1 MISPSSI
8 AVKGDGKVSF
18 MNQGA
23 KEIRPLEEPACLQGD
38 LGLMPL
44 ADLLAWIE
52 ARALTGALTLVNCT
66 VRKVFSL
73 EGGMLVGLVSNRVEE
88 SQEYILSGAGFL
100 DAERLAQARR
110 ESAARNLPL
119 GRYLVEQKLLDPPA
133 LKRLQSFRLLLAL
146 ADALRWPQG
155 FFLLRRS
162 EPSTGGRVARLSLGE
177 AVKRARDLNEKALA
191 EQRSGQDA
199 WFETISQRLRRGD
212 FSLPPMP
219 KTLLHLRQ
227 AMEDPQGT
235 PHQVLKIVMADQVLT
250 SRILKVVNSS
260 FYAVANPVTSVQ
272 HALVLLGY
280 KVLLGIAV
288 AHSVTPVSGAERE
301 KVVELMRHSFKCGYV
316 ARKLAG
322 LCGEDEEIAFVGGLL
337 HDIGKVVMWRLL
349 AEQEL
354 SDEQCERLIA
364 AHHVPVGTLL
374 AESWH
379 LPEAVSDVI
388 THHHD
393 SDGLAGEDRLPALVQ
408 LADHYVN
415 EGGLPSLGG
424 SPLSAALA
432 KFDSVG
438 LAAELEQVEVF
449 VAGIF

>member
-1 MISPSSI
+1 MHQ
-8 AVKGDGKVSF
+8 A
-18 MNQGA
+18 A
-23 KEIRPLEEPACLQGD
+23 KEIRPLEERDCLQGD

-52 ARALTGALTLVNCT
+52 ARALTGALTLVNGT
-66 VRKVFSL
+66 VRKVLSL
-73 EGGMLVGLVSNRVEE
+73 EGGMLVGLVSNRPEE

-155 FFLLRRS
+155 FFLLRKN
-162 EPSTGGRVARLSLGE
+162 EPSTGSRVARLGLGE
-177 AVKRARDLNEKALA
+177 AVKRAQALNEKALA

-227 AMEDPQGT
+227 AMEDPQGS
-235 PHQVLKIVMADQVLT
+235 PHQVLKIVMADQLLT
-250 SRILKVVNSS
+250 SRILKVVNSA

-272 HALVLLGY
+272 HALVLLGF
-280 KVLLGIAV
+280 KPLLGIAT
-288 AHSVTPVSGAERE
+288 AHCVMPTHGVERTR
-301 KVVELMRHSFKCGYV
+301 VVELMRHSFKCAYV

-337 HDIGKVVMWRLL
+337 HDIGKVVLWRLL

-354 SDEQCERLIA
+354 ADEQCERLIA
-364 AHHVPVGTLL
+364 AYHVQVGTLL

-379 LPEAVSDVI
+379 LPEAVSQVI
-388 THHHD
+388 ALHHD
-393 SDGLAGEDRLPALVQ
+393 PEFLAQGVRLPALIQ
-408 LADHYVN
+408 LANRYVN
-415 EGGLPSLGG
+415 EGCLPNLAD
-424 SPLSAALA
+424 SPLAVALA
-432 KFDSVG
+432 KFDPAG
-438 LAAELEQVEVF
+438 FAAELEQVETF

>member
-1 MISPSSI
+1 
-8 AVKGDGKVSF
+8 
-18 MNQGA
+18 MNQDA
-23 KEIRPLEEPACLQGD
+23 KEIRPLEEPDCLQGD

-52 ARALTGALTLVNCT
+52 ARALTGALTLVNGT

-73 EGGMLVGLVSNRVEE
+73 EGGMLVGLVSNRPEE

-100 DAERLAQARR
+100 DAERLAAARR
-110 ESAARNLPL
+110 ESAARKLPL

-133 LKRLQSFRLLLAL
+133 LKRLQGFRLLLAL

-155 FFLLRRS
+155 FFLLRKS
-162 EPSTGGRVARLSLGE
+162 EPSTGGRVARLGLGE

-227 AMEDPQGT
+227 AMEDPQGS
-235 PHQVLKIVMADQVLT
+235 PHQVLKIVMADQLLT

-280 KVLLGIAV
+280 KVLLGIAT

-337 HDIGKVVMWRLL
+337 HDIGKVVLWRLL

-354 SDEQCERLIA
+354 ADEQCERLVA
-364 AHHVPVGTLL
+364 VHHVQVGALL

-379 LPEAVSDVI
+379 LPEAVSQVI
-388 THHHD
+388 AFHHD
-393 SDGLAGEDRLPALVQ
+393 LDFLAQGVRLPALVQ
-408 LADHYVN
+408 LANRYVN
-415 EGGLPSLGG
+415 EGCLPDLTD
-424 SPLSAALA
+424 SPLAVALA
-432 KFDSVG
+432 KFDPDG

>member
-1 MISPSSI
+1 
-8 AVKGDGKVSF
+8 
-18 MNQGA
+18 MNQAA
-23 KEIRPLEEPACLQGD
+23 KEIRPLEEPDCLQGD

-52 ARALTGALTLVNCT
+52 ARALTGTLTLVT
-66 VRKVFSL
+66 GSVRKNLAL
-73 EGGMLVGLVSNRVEE
+73 ENGLLVGLVSNRQEE

-100 DAERLAQARR
+100 DPERLALARR
-110 ESAARNLPL
+110 ESAAQNLPL

-146 ADALRWPQG
+146 ADALRWSQG

-162 EPSTGGRVARLSLGE
+162 EPSTGGRVARLGLGE

-219 KTLLHLRQ
+219 KTLLQLRQ
-227 AMEDPQGT
+227 ALGDPQGS

-280 KVLLGIAV
+280 KVLLGIAT
-288 AHSVTPVSGAERE
+288 AHCVTPASGAERAR
-301 KVVELMRHSFKCGYV
+301 VVELMRHSFKCAYV

-337 HDIGKVVMWRLL
+337 HDIGKVVLWRLL

-354 SDEQCERLIA
+354 SDEQCERLVA
-364 AHHVPVGTLL
+364 AHHVQVGALL
-374 AESWH
+374 AENWH
-379 LPEAVSDVI
+379 LPEAVSTVI
-388 THHHD
+388 SRHHD
-393 SDGLAGEDRLPALVQ
+393 PACLTEADRMPALVQ
-408 LADHYVN
+408 LADRYVN
-415 EGGLPSLGG
+415 EGRLPPLAD
-424 SPLSAALA
+424 SPLSAAALA
-432 KFDSVG
+432 KFDPAS
-438 LAAELEQVEVF
+438 LAAELEQMEVF

>member
-1 MISPSSI
+1 
-8 AVKGDGKVSF
+8 
-18 MNQGA
+18 MNQAA
-23 KEIRPLEEPACLQGD
+23 KEIRPLEEPDCLQGD

-44 ADLLAWIE
+44 GDLLAWVE
-52 ARALTGALTLVNCT
+52 ARTLTGALTLVSGT
-66 VRKVFSL
+66 VRKVLSL
-73 EGGMLVGLVSNRVEE
+73 EGGLLVGLVSNRLEE

-100 DAERLAQARR
+100 DAEQLAQAHR
-110 ESAARNLPL
+110 ESAALSLPL
-119 GRYLVEQKLLDPPA
+119 GRYLVEKKLLDPPA
-133 LKRLQSFRLLLAL
+133 LKRLQGFRLLLAL
-146 ADALRWPQG
+146 ADALRWPGG

-162 EPSTGGRVARLSLGE
+162 EPSTSGRVARLGLGE
-177 AVKRARDLNEKALA
+177 AVKRARELNEKALA
-191 EQRSGQDA
+191 ERRSGQDP
-199 WFETISQRLRRGD
+199 WFETVSQRLRRGD

-227 AMEDPQGT
+227 AMEDPQGS

-272 HALVLLGY
+272 HALVLLGF
-280 KVLLGIAV
+280 KALLGIAT
-288 AHSVTPVSGAERE
+288 AHCVMPASGAQRE
-301 KVVELMRHSFKCGYV
+301 KVVELMRHSFKCAYV

-337 HDIGKVVMWRLL
+337 HDLGKVVLWRLL

-354 SDEQCERLIA
+354 SNVHCERLIA
-364 AHHVPVGTLL
+364 AYHVPVGTQL

-379 LPEAVSDVI
+379 LPEAVSQVI
-388 THHHD
+388 TLHHD
-393 SDGLAGEDRLPALVQ
+393 PDFLTREERLPALVQ
-408 LADHYVN
+408 LANRYVN
-415 EGGLPSLGG
+415 EGCLPPLGD
-424 SPLSAALA
+424 SPLSVALA
-432 KFDSVG
+432 KFDSAG